1 MPEAKSHIVVIGGTS
16 ALGLDIAKAAHAAGC
31 QVTVAGRGAE
41 RAAGVA
47 NSIGPGVTGVHIDL
61 EDSASIGPA
70 LREGPPIDHLVI
82 TAIMRL
88 ATTVKDFNVK
98 EAERL
103 VRVKLVGYVEAVSAA
118 LPRLKPTSS
127 IVLFAGV
134 SKSNPYPGSTMI
146 STVNGGVVG
155 MTKTMA
161 VELAPIRVNCIS
173 PGLVLDSPIWKTILA
188 KGPNP
193 VVDAMA
199 AKTPTKRLAM
209 TADVIQGV
217 FALLDNKAINGT
229 DLELDGG
236 IQLV

>member
-1 MPEAKSHIVVIGGTS
+1 MPAADAHIAVIGGTS
-16 ALGLDIAKAAHAAGC
+16 ALGLAIAKAAHALGC
-31 QVTVAGRGAE
+31 KVTIGGRGRD
-41 RAAGVA
+41 RAAEIA
-47 NSIGPGVTGVHIDL
+47 KSIGPGVTGVHIDL
-61 EDSASIGPA
+61 EDSALIQAA
-70 LREGPPIDHLVI
+70 LREGPPLDHLVI
-82 TAIMRL
+82 TSIMRL
-88 ATTVKDFNVK
+88 NTIVKDFAVA

-103 VRVKLVGYVEAVSAA
+103 ARIKLVGYIEAVSAA

-146 STVNGGVVG
+146 SVVNGGIVG

-173 PGLVLDSPIWKTILA
+173 PGLVLDSPTWDNILA
-188 KGPNP
+188 QGPNP
-193 VVDAMA
+193 VVDAMT
-199 AKTPTKRLAM
+199 AKTPTRRLAM
-209 TADVIQGV
+209 TEDVIQGV
-217 FALLDNKAINGT
+217 FSLLDNKAVNGI